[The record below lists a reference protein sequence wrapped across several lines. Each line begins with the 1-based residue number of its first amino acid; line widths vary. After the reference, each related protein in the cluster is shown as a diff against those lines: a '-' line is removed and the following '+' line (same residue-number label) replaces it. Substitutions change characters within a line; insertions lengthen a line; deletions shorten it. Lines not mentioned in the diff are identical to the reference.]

1 MLGKSKADGES
12 SALGHHGSGLWEAL
26 TLPES
31 PAPKSEKWKDW
42 AVGHRSW

>member
-12 SALGHHGSGLWEAL
+12 GAEKSSWLRPLGGS
-26 TLPES
+26 T
-31 PAPKSEKWKDW
+31 PAPKSERWKDW